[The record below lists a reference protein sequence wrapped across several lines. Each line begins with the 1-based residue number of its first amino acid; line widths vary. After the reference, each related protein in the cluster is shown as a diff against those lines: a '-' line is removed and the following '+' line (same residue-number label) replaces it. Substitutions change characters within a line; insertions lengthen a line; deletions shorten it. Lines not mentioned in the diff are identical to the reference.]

1 MNKHT
6 QKIIVNTVVVLLLVC
21 AAGWFASLFWHPGV
35 EYTDNAQVRK
45 DIVPVSSRVQ
55 GFAKEIR
62 FSEFQKVSTGDTL
75 LLIEDA
81 EFRLRLAQAE
91 ADYRNALAGESAA
104 GAGLATTDNNIL
116 VTEAAIEEVKI
127 QLADAEANYRRYS
140 NLLEKGAVTQQ
151 QFDGVKTQYE
161 GLKAK
166 VATMERQISSTRST
180 RSEQEIR
187 RKQSKGGIE
196 LAEAA
201 LNLARLNLS
210 YTVITAPCDGVTS
223 AKSIQN
229 GELLMPGQ
237 RLLSIVSDDEAPW
250 VTANFRES
258 QLGHIQVGNE
268 VEICVDALKGEK
280 FTGRVEAI
288 ADATGAQYSPA
299 APDNATGNFVRI
311 EQRIPVKISF
321 TQGPVERLASG
332 MNVTCKV
339 RR

>member
-6 QKIIVNTVVVLLLVC
+6 HKIIVNTVVVLLLVC
-21 AAGWFASLFWHPGV
+21 ATGWFASLFWHPGV

-45 DIVPVSSRVQ
+45 GIVPVSCRVQ
-55 GFAKEIR
+55 GFVKEVR
-62 FSEFQKVSTGDTL
+62 FSEFQKVCAGDTL
-75 LLIEDA
+75 LVIEDA

-104 GAGLATTDNNIL
+104 GAGIATTDNNIL
-116 VTEAAIEEVKI
+116 VTEAAIHEVKI
-127 QLADAEANYRRYS
+127 QLADAEADYHRYS

-151 QFDGVKTQYE
+151 QFDGVKTKYE

-166 VATMERQISSTRST
+166 VATMERQIGTTRSA

-187 RKQSKGGIE
+187 RQQSQGGIK

-210 YTVITAPCDGVTS
+210 YTVIMAPCDGVTS
-223 AKSIQN
+223 AKIIQE
-229 GELLMPGQ
+229 GEILMPGQ
-237 RLLSIVSDDEAPW
+237 RLLSIVSNQEPW
-250 VTANFRES
+250 VIANFRES
-258 QLGHIQVGNE
+258 QLEHIHVGDE
-268 VEICVDALKGEK
+268 VEISVDALKGEK

-288 ADATGAQYSPA
+288 ADATGAQYSPM
-299 APDNATGNFVRI
+299 APDNATGNFVKI

-321 TQGPVERLASG
+321 TEGPLERLASG

>member
-1 MNKHT
+1 MNKQT

-55 GFAKEIR
+55 GFVKEVR
-62 FSEFQKVSTGDTL
+62 FSEFQQVSAGDTL

-116 VTEAAIEEVKI
+116 VTEAAIEEVRI

-166 VATMERQISSTRST
+166 VTTMERQISTTRSA

-187 RKQSKGGIE
+187 RQQSKGGIQ

-223 AKSIQN
+223 AKTIQN

-237 RLLSIVSDDEAPW
+237 RLLSIVSNQEPW

-258 QLGHIQVGNE
+258 QLGHIHVGDA
-268 VEICVDALKGEK
+268 VEISVDALKGEK

-288 ADATGAQYSPA
+288 ADATGAQYSHA
-299 APDNATGNFVRI
+299 APDNATGNFVKI
-311 EQRIPVKISF
+311 EQRIPVKIIF
-321 TQGPVERLASG
+321 TGGPVELLASG

-339 RR
+339 QR

>member
-45 DIVPVSSRVQ
+45 DIVPVSCRVQ
-55 GFAKEIR
+55 GFVKEVR
-62 FSEFQKVSTGDTL
+62 FSEFQKICAGDTL
-75 LLIEDA
+75 VVIEDA

-116 VTEAAIEEVKI
+116 VTEAATEEVKI
-127 QLADAEANYRRYS
+127 QLAEAEADYRRYS

-151 QFDGVKTQYE
+151 QFDGVKTKYE

-166 VATMERQISSTRST
+166 VATMERQISTTRSA

-187 RKQSKGGIE
+187 RQQSQGGIK

-223 AKSIQN
+223 AKSIQS

-237 RLLSIVSDDEAPW
+237 RLLSIVSNQKPW

-258 QLGHIQVGNE
+258 QLGHIHIGDE
-268 VEICVDALKGEK
+268 VEISVDALKGEK

-288 ADATGAQYSPA
+288 ADATGAQYSPM
-299 APDNATGNFVRI
+299 APDNATGNFVKI
-311 EQRIPVKISF
+311 EQRIPVKINF
-321 TQGPVERLASG
+321 TEGPVNLLASG

>member
-55 GFAKEIR
+55 GFVKEIR

-104 GAGLATTDNNIL
+104 GAGRATTDNNIL

-127 QLADAEANYRRYS
+127 QLADAEANYRRYG

-166 VATMERQISSTRST
+166 VATMERQISTTRST

-223 AKSIQN
+223 AKTIQN

-268 VEICVDALKGEK
+268 VEISVDALKGEK

-332 MNVTCKV
+332 MNVTCIV

>member
-1 MNKHT
+1 MKKHT
-6 QKIIVNTVVVLLLVC
+6 QKNIVNIAVTMLILC
-21 AAGWFASLFWHPGV
+21 AAGWFISLFWHPGT

-55 GFAKEIR
+55 GFVKEVR
-62 FSEFQKVSTGDTL
+62 FSEFQRVHAGDTL

-91 ADYRNALAGESAA
+91 TDYRNALAGESAA
-104 GAGLATTDNNIL
+104 GVGLATTDNNIL
-116 VTEAAIEEVKI
+116 VTESAIEEVKI

-140 NLLEKGAVTQQ
+140 NLLEKDAVTLQ
-151 QFDGVKTQYE
+151 QFDAVKTQYE

-166 VATMERQISSTRST
+166 VATLERQIKTTRSA
-180 RSEQEIR
+180 RSEQELR
-187 RKQSKGGIE
+187 RQQSKGGIE

-223 AKSIQN
+223 AKNIQN

-237 RLLSIVSDDEAPW
+237 RLLSIVSDECPW
-250 VTANFRES
+250 IIANFRES
-258 QLGHIQVGNE
+258 QVGNIFVGKS
-268 VEICVDALKGEK
+268 VEIEVDALKGEK
-280 FTGRVEAI
+280 FTGVVESI

-299 APDNATGNFVRI
+299 APDNATGNFVKI

-321 TQGPVERLASG
+321 TDGPVERLSSG

-339 RR
+339 RK

>member
-21 AAGWFASLFWHPGV
+21 AAGWFASLFWHPGA

-55 GFAKEIR
+55 GFVKEVR
-62 FSEFQKVSTGDTL
+62 FSEFQQVSAGDTL

-104 GAGLATTDNNIL
+104 GAGLATTDNNIR
-116 VTEAAIEEVKI
+116 VTEAAMEEVKI

-140 NLLEKGAVTQQ
+140 NLLEKGAVTRQ

-166 VATMERQISSTRST
+166 VATMERQIRTTRSA

-187 RKQSKGGIE
+187 REQSKGGIE

-210 YTVITAPCDGVTS
+210 YTVITAPCEGVTS

-237 RLLSIVSDDEAPW
+237 RLLSIVSNEEPW

-258 QLGHIQVGNE
+258 QLGHIHVGDA
-268 VEICVDALKGEK
+268 VEISVDALKGEK
-280 FTGRVEAI
+280 FAGRVEAI
-288 ADATGAQYSPA
+288 ADATGAQYSPM
-299 APDNATGNFVRI
+299 APDNATGNFVKI
-311 EQRIPVKISF
+311 EQRIPVKICF
-321 TQGPVERLASG
+321 TDGPVELLASG

>member
-1 MNKHT
+1 MKKHT

-55 GFAKEIR
+55 GFVKEVR
-62 FSEFQKVSTGDTL
+62 FSEFQKVCAGDTL

-104 GAGLATTDNNIL
+104 GAGIATTDNNIL
-116 VTEAAIEEVKI
+116 VTEAAIHEVKI
-127 QLADAEANYRRYS
+127 QLADAEADYHRYS

-151 QFDGVKTQYE
+151 QFDGVKTKYE

-166 VATMERQISSTRST
+166 VATMERQISTTRSA

-187 RKQSKGGIE
+187 RQQSQGGIK

-223 AKSIQN
+223 AKSIQS

-237 RLLSIVSDDEAPW
+237 RLLSIVSSQKPW

-258 QLGHIQVGNE
+258 QLGNIHVGDA
-268 VEICVDALKGEK
+268 VEISVDALKGEK

-288 ADATGAQYSPA
+288 ADATGAQYSPM
-299 APDNATGNFVRI
+299 APDNATGNFVKI

-321 TQGPVERLASG
+321 AEGPLERLASG